1 MRYFVTP
8 RRNPKPAS
16 LLTLLGLLA
25 LTPAALAS
33 DCASSDA
40 VRAVNDRI
48 ADYEAKKAAASS
60 DSDRQVYERLRADA
74 VRDKAAAI
82 TACENQTRRDVN
94 ARVSEAQCTQRQND
108 FAAKNPGARPMYAF
122 RGGRCVDLSQEVRNI
137 TDSDEC
143 NNASI
148 FTELKGKNCKKAL
161 DTIKS
166 VQSRNSAITQATT
179 AGTQAYSGYQ
189 AMQATGAQDDAQL
202 RQANIMKGAAAAK
215 FLSGAANLAGAMQ
228 LQGAASGAEA
238 ANSTITE
245 AQKNLA
251 QACKDAADEQ
261 QCFYQNATKFG
272 ISSDAASYANF
283 ERMKRGASQA
293 HDQAEAAKAL
303 AKQSMI
309 TGAADMLVG
318 LQAMR
323 AAQLA
328 QQNANKMTPP
338 PMLPMAPPAVHKFGS
353 PQGMASPNL
362 APATPQAPV
371 DYGNPS
377 DGETFGAINKGRVE
391 GSLMKG
397 GGGIPNGFKSAT
409 SQVSGG
415 GGGGSASTGGGGRGR
430 GGPSRGGGPR
440 NTALGEIK
448 HAGAVGFKGGSG
460 SPGDAAGNPLA
471 DMLSKMF
478 PPGESG
484 KPVVDPRQ
492 LASPDGGQYLEEEQA
507 EEGVAPSDLTLFEQ
521 VTAKYRQLDG
531 SGRF

>member
-16 LLTLLGLLA
+16 LLTLLGILA
-25 LTPAALAS
+25 LAPSALAS
-33 DCASSDA
+33 DCSSSEA
-40 VRAVNDRI
+40 VQAVQTRI
-48 ADYEAKKAAASS
+48 SDYEAKKAAATS

-94 ARVSEAQCTQRQND
+94 NRVSEAQCAEKQAQYAR
-108 FAAKNPGARPMYAF
+108 ANPNSRPMYTF
-122 RGGRCVDLSQEVRNI
+122 RGGKCVDLSQEVRNI

-251 QACKDAADEQ
+251 QACKNAVDEQ

-283 ERMKRGASQA
+283 ERMKRGASQS

-328 QQNANKMTPP
+328 QQNAQQMAPP

-353 PQGMASPNL
+353 AQGMASPSL
-362 APATPQAPV
+362 APATPTGPV

-377 DGETFGAINKGRVE
+377 DGETFGAINRGRVE

-397 GGGIPNGFKSAT
+397 GGGIPNVFKSAS

-415 GGGGSASTGGGGRGR
+415 GGGGSASGGRGR
-430 GGPSRGGGPR
+430 GSPPRRGGGPR

-460 SPGDAAGNPLA
+460 GAGDPAGNPLA

-478 PPGESG
+478 PQGENG
-484 KPVVDPRQ
+484 KAVVDPRQ

-507 EEGVAPSDLTLFEQ
+507 EEGVEPSDLTLFEQ